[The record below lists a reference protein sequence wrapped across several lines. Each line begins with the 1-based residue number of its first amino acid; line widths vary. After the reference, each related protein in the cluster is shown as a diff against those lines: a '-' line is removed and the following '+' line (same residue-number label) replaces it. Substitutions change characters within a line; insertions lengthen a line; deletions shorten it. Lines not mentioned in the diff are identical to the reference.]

1 MKALAHLILIKHAM
15 PQISPVV
22 ASPLWPLSE
31 QGRYQCRALADSLTG
46 YALQGI
52 VTSTEPKAQ
61 ETAAIL
67 ASQLGLDYETAL
79 GLHENDRTGF
89 PFLDTAS
96 WKAAFVEFF
105 GRPDELVIGN
115 ETAKVAQQRFIQA
128 VDGVLDKYVGKNI
141 AIVTHGTVLSL
152 FVASFN
158 AIEPFGLWERMA
170 CPSFVVMSLPE
181 RRLVTT
187 VSRIDSP

>member
-31 QGRYQCRALADSLTG
+31 QGRYQCCALADTLTG

-67 ASQLGLDYETAL
+67 ASQLGLDYKRNA
-79 GLHENDRTGF
+79 ENPVSLDRG
-89 PFLDTAS
+89 
-96 WKAAFVEFF
+96 
-105 GRPDELVIGN
+105 
-115 ETAKVAQQRFIQA
+115 
-128 VDGVLDKYVGKNI
+128 
-141 AIVTHGTVLSL
+141 
-152 FVASFN
+152 
-158 AIEPFGLWERMA
+158 
-170 CPSFVVMSLPE
+170 
-181 RRLVTT
+181 
-187 VSRIDSP
+187 VSRNCSWSSRK